1 MQTKLR
7 LTLII
12 LLNTIISICQ
22 AAEFPWFNIQ
32 GFEGWVEYTSNTSAD
47 RRINVLPR
55 LYGPSGVG
63 EFGGAIVDP
72 SKLVSVKSNGD
83 IIIKYLILS
92 SPSKLPTDFRTNVAK
107 SIIQLGFRPADFD
120 QNGLQNYQIVIPKIT
135 NITVKLIV
143 DGEVVKQ
150 EAFGN
155 TFTSSEHTGEFRFK
169 QDDSNY
175 SNIHNGDFKITLDY
189 EFPYETF
196 SGLSLKMDQ
205 TALSNIKVEA
215 FREVIRKVK
224 SSGSKMW
231 FIDTRKQTIKTIERE
246 RISTTSTSN
255 YTNNVDIVLRDPDET
270 LLKQLDELLGYVKL
284 SRNDFLSRH
293 AQLQATALATANP
306 KLGELSANYIKA
318 IENNDEP
325 MQIDILASLAA
336 LKKGD
341 ILSFF
346 ASGVSFK
353 ESSNSTS
360 YSYSAVLETS
370 VSGTQSD
377 FYTMSIIKTLKY
389 NYHTSL
395 SDFPFLKM
403 AIQNSESNIIT
414 EVFGSPMPNIQQ
426 INTVVLNSVQT
437 NNLTNL
443 KMALLKGGDP
453 NLREP
458 LDLNP
463 VLNIA
468 VSAKRTAIISELVKN
483 GANPKL
489 TNRHGETAVSLSN
502 DIDDINIKAII
513 SSWADRLGQTKLN
526 FKLDP
531 NFSISNVS
539 INLNGNVRNFTPE
552 YISSTALWTTN
563 NFQEFPAQYNM
574 NVIITIVTKVKPE
587 LNNPMLHNT
596 FINAGFIPA
605 YSYSGYSYSKQIP
618 IYDRIKIINNGS
630 NFYTYNFIVDTY
642 FMITEASGKT
652 NDIFTPVQT
661 NNLNGVMFNFG
672 K

>member
-1 MQTKLR
+1 MQTKLS

-12 LLNTIISICQ
+12 FLNVLIGTCQ
-22 AAEFPWFNIQ
+22 AAEFPWFNVQ
-32 GFEGWVEYTSNTSAD
+32 GFEGWVEYTANTTAD

-63 EFGGAIVDP
+63 EFGGASIDA

-83 IIIKYLILS
+83 IIIKYLVLS
-92 SPSKLPTDFRTNVAK
+92 SPSKLPTDFRTNVAR
-107 SIIQLGFRPADFD
+107 SIIQLGFRPAGFD

-135 NITVKLIV
+135 NITVKLII

-150 EAFGN
+150 EALGN
-155 TFTSSEHTGEFRFK
+155 TFTSAEHTGEFLFK
-169 QDDSNY
+169 QDDINY

-205 TALSNIKVEA
+205 TALSNVKVEA

-246 RISTTSTSN
+246 RISTASTSN

-270 LLKQLDELLGYVKL
+270 LLKKLDELLGYVKL
-284 SRNDFLSRH
+284 SRTDFLTRH

-325 MQIDILASLAA
+325 AQIDILSSLAA

-346 ASGVSFK
+346 ASGFSFK

-377 FYTMSIIKTLKY
+377 FYTISIIKTLKY
-389 NYHTSL
+389 NYHITL

-403 AIQNSESNIIT
+403 AIQNSESNRIT
-414 EVFGSPMPNIQQ
+414 DVFGSPMPNIQQ
-426 INTVVLNSVQT
+426 INAVVLNSVQT
-437 NNLTNL
+437 NNLANL
-443 KMALLKGGDP
+443 KVALLKGGDP
-453 NLREP
+453 NVREN
-458 LDLNP
+458 LNFNP

-483 GANPKL
+483 GANPNL
-489 TNRHGETAVSLSN
+489 ANRHGETAVSLSN
-502 DIDDINIKAII
+502 DGDDINIKAII
-513 SSWADRLGQTKLN
+513 RSWADRLGQTKLN
-526 FKLDP
+526 FKLDS
-531 NFSISNVS
+531 NFSISNVAV
-539 INLNGNVRNFTPE
+539 NLNGNVKNFTPE
-552 YISSTALWTTN
+552 YVSSTALWTTN
-563 NFQEFPAQYNM
+563 NFQEFPALYNM
-574 NVIITIVTKVKPE
+574 NVIVTILAKVKPE
-587 LNNPMLHNT
+587 INNPLLHNT

-605 YSYSGYSYSKQIP
+605 YSYSGYSYSKQVP

-630 NFYTYNFIVDTY
+630 NSYTYNFIVDTN
-642 FMITEASGKT
+642 FMITETSGKT

-661 NNLNGVMFNFG
+661 NNLDGVMFNFQ